1 MRHDLRF
8 AIRMIRTHAWFSAAI
23 VATLALGIGINTTVF
38 ILVNAVLFKPVPIPG
53 GDRLV
58 TVMGQSWTNP
68 GNQFPVSFPD
78 FVELKNGNSAFE
90 TLEAAEGAAAILSEN
105 GNPPARYRMSF
116 ISAGLFPMVKTAPI
130 LGRAFSESDAKAGAE
145 RVALIA
151 HRVWQSRYSGA
162 TDLPGR
168 TVRINGI
175 PATIIGVM
183 PEGFLFPNGHEVWM
197 PLIPDAAR
205 EKRSNRSLRLFGMLK
220 SSGPGASVSGAS
232 ADLAVIARRLSTA
245 YPDTNKDAGIAVQT
259 FHQAF
264 NGGNIRTV
272 FLLMLGAVGFVLLIA
287 CANVANMMLSR
298 ALARRR
304 ENSVRSALGASRWQL
319 VRQLLVESVLLS
331 LTGGILGLGLSSFA
345 VHYFDLA
352 TLSERPYWIAF
363 DMDYVAYL
371 YFAAI
376 SVLSGVFFGVLP
388 ALRASR
394 VDLAS
399 ELKEGTRN
407 MIAAAGGGRGG
418 GRVTGT
424 LVVLQFALT
433 VVLLCAA
440 GLMIRSF
447 FKAQTINPF
456 VPESEISIARVT
468 LPDSQDTPYAG
479 KPERIRFF
487 EDLERRLA
495 AIPGVSQAAIAESL
509 PGGGSGHDPVEIEGQ
524 PSTASANGS
533 AANSTIRASTLVISP
548 NYLSLIGASMQE
560 GRGFT
565 AQDGDPGR
573 ESAIATRQFV
583 NRFFP
588 NQQAIGKRFRMVVNG
603 KPGPW
608 NEIVGITSDIMQN
621 PQRTEGEDHPLVYFP
636 YRQFGWRGMALLV
649 RASNATSPA
658 AAASV
663 AANLATPVK
672 AVVQQ
677 MDQDLPVFDSSLL
690 KTALERQRW
699 HLGVFGSLFLSFA
712 IIGLLIASVGIYAV
726 GAQAAASR
734 TREIGIRM
742 ALGAGTRDIL
752 ATMLSRGLTY
762 LGVGLTLGLGGA
774 LGVTGLMKGLLMQ
787 VSPHDPLVI
796 GTVVAVLAG
805 LGFFACWLPAHRAA
819 SLHPVEALRDE

>member
-1 MRHDLRF
+1 
-8 AIRMIRTHAWFSAAI
+8 
-23 VATLALGIGINTTVF
+23 
-38 ILVNAVLFKPVPIPG
+38 
-53 GDRLV
+53 
-58 TVMGQSWTNP
+58 
-68 GNQFPVSFPD
+68 
-78 FVELKNGNSAFE
+78 
-90 TLEAAEGAAAILSEN
+90 
-105 GNPPARYRMSF
+105 
-116 ISAGLFPMVKTAPI
+116 
-130 LGRAFSESDAKAGAE
+130 
-145 RVALIA
+145 
-151 HRVWQSRYSGA
+151 
-162 TDLPGR
+162 
-168 TVRINGI
+168 
-175 PATIIGVM
+175 
-183 PEGFLFPNGHEVWM
+183 
-197 PLIPDAAR
+197 
-205 EKRSNRSLRLFGMLK
+205 
-220 SSGPGASVSGAS
+220 
-232 ADLAVIARRLSTA
+232 
-245 YPDTNKDAGIAVQT
+245 
-259 FHQAF
+259 
-264 NGGNIRTV
+264 
-272 FLLMLGAVGFVLLIA
+272 
-287 CANVANMMLSR
+287 
-298 ALARRR
+298 
-304 ENSVRSALGASRWQL
+304 
-319 VRQLLVESVLLS
+319 
-331 LTGGILGLGLSSFA
+331 

-399 ELKEGTRN
+399 ELKEGARN
-407 MIAAAGGGRGG
+407 MVAAAGG

-447 FKAQTINPF
+447 FRVQTINPF
-456 VPESEISIARVT
+456 VPESEIATARVT
-468 LPDSQDTPYAG
+468 LPDSQDTAYAG
-479 KPERIRFF
+479 KAERIRFF

-495 AIPGVSQAAIAESL
+495 AIPGVSHAAIAESL
-509 PGGGSGHDPVEIEGQ
+509 PGGGSGHDPIEIEGQ
-524 PSTASANGS
+524 ASTATANGG
-533 AANSTIRASTLVISP
+533 AANSTIRASSLVISP
-548 NYLSLIGASMQE
+548 AYLSLIGASMQE

-573 ESAIATRQFV
+573 EAAIATRRFA

-608 NEIVGITSDIMQN
+608 NEIVGITTDILQN
-621 PQRTEGEDHPLVYFP
+621 PQRTEGEDHPLVYLP

-649 RASNATSPA
+649 RASNSTSPA

-663 AANLATPVK
+663 AANLTTPIK

-677 MDQDLPVFDSSLL
+677 IDQDLPVFDSLVLSA
-690 KTALERQRW
+690 ALERQRW

-734 TREIGIRM
+734 TREVGIRM

-752 ATMLSRGLTY
+752 ATMLSRGVTY
-762 LGVGLTLGLGGA
+762 LAVGLTLGLGGA

-796 GTVVAVLAG
+796 GTVVVLLAG
-805 LGFFACWLPAHRAA
+805 LGFFACWLPARRAA
-819 SLHPVEALRDE
+819 ALHPVEALRDE